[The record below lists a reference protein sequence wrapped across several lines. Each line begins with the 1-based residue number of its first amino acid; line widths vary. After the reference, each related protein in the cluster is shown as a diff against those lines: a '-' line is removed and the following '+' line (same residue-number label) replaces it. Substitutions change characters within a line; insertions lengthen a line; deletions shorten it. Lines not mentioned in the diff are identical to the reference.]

1 MPWRRWCSIE
11 EFPPVAILQP
21 TLTLCPISIMSHGKP
36 VPASYAQ
43 TTQKIAP
50 LLSQAGPML
59 QALAFGGA
67 GRHGRRPRSLPQP
80 RRRLPQGITWALPTD
95 EEKPKEQTSSCATLT
110 LQSMPEFT
118 TRSKQT
124 APALHS
130 AEQTLRFYLPDRQQF
145 VAKGKARCSLR
156 LDIRMVP
163 SHSLISA
170 G

>member
-1 MPWRRWCSIE
+1 
-11 EFPPVAILQP
+11 
-21 TLTLCPISIMSHGKP
+21 MSHGKL
-36 VPASYAQ
+36 VPASHAQ
-43 TTQKIAP
+43 TTQKIASR
-50 LLSQAGPML
+50 LSQAGPML
-59 QALAFGGA
+59 QAMAFGGA
-67 GRHGRRPRSLPQP
+67 GRHGRRPRSLSQP
-80 RRRLPQGITWALPTD
+80 RSRLPPGITWALPTD

-156 LDIRMVP
+156 LDIRMVS
-163 SHSLISA
+163 SHSPDLRGMMHEFQVKHTPA
-170 G
+170 GGITTFI